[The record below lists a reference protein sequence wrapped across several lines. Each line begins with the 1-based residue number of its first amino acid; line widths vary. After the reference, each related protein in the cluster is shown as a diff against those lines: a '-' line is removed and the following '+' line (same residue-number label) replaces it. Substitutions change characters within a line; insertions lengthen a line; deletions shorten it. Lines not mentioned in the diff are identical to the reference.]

1 VKYRLLAPLLDERSL
16 RVSLA
21 AEAMA
26 LGYGGMSRVA
36 KAAGVSRT
44 TIYAGMQ
51 ELKGAGGEAARV
63 EERRRVRKPG
73 GGRKRQREQ
82 DETLLSDL
90 DRLLDPVTRGD
101 PMSPLRWTCKSTTK
115 LAAELR
121 ERGHRVSQTTVWGL
135 LDELGY
141 SMQSNRK
148 TREGAEH
155 PDRNRQF
162 EFIDSSVS
170 DFLGRG
176 LPVVSVDTKKKE
188 LIGRFKNSGR
198 EWQRKG
204 EPEQVNMHDFAD
216 PELGKAIPYGVY
228 DIARNEGWVSVGITH
243 DTAEFSVETLR
254 RWWYRMGRQVYPRA
268 SELLITADGGGSN
281 GARARLWKLML
292 QRLADELG
300 IAIHVRHFPPGTS
313 KWNKIEHRM
322 FCHITENWRGR
333 PLTSQMAIV
342 ALISNTRTSQ
352 GLAIRAELDE
362 GSYETGRKVTDQD
375 MQTLAIT
382 RCDFHGEWNYS
393 LSPRLT
399 RTP

>member
-1 VKYRLLAPLLDERSL
+1 LPLTFHTQKEAPSSIIFRCYLAKPLFSGGLASL
-16 RVSLA
+16 Q
-21 AEAMA
+21 
-26 LGYGGMSRVA
+26 
-36 KAAGVSRT
+36 KSRT
-44 TIYAGMQ
+44 
-51 ELKGAGGEAARV
+51 
-63 EERRRVRKPG
+63 
-73 GGRKRQREQ
+73 
-82 DETLLSDL
+82 
-90 DRLLDPVTRGD
+90 
-101 PMSPLRWTCKSTTK
+101 
-115 LAAELR
+115 
-121 ERGHRVSQTTVWGL
+121 HRNT
-135 LDELGY
+135 
-141 SMQSNRK
+141 
-148 TREGAEH
+148 
-155 PDRNRQF
+155 QF

-170 DFLGRG
+170 DVLGRG

-198 EWQRKG
+198 ERQRKG
-204 EPEQVNMHDFAD
+204 ESEQVNMHDFAD

-281 GARARLWKLML
+281 GARVRLWKLML

-399 RTP
+399 RAP